1 MSKAIKISKKNGQTE
16 LRTKFSLKLARV
28 FHETFT
34 ILGKA
39 KLLSLLSSLKRRCRV
54 LWECQMLMIVGHLQF
69 DQILWW

>member
-34 ILGKA
+34 ISSKA
-39 KLLSLLSSLKRRCRV
+39 VQLSLLGSLK
-54 LWECQMLMIVGHLQF
+54 
-69 DQILWW
+69 